1 MIINIG
7 RNIKQL
13 QTGTI
18 ENASCP
24 NCNNKNGLNFSI
36 YGGFVNIVI
45 IPAAPIKRTIIVECD
60 HCKKTWKLKELPI
73 DIKDNFKKQYKKN
86 PVKTPLWQYTGS
98 IILMSVLSFGIYT
111 GIQAKKAEKNY
122 IKSPLTGDIYLVNND
137 GHYTTLKVKS
147 VSKDSVGIYLND
159 MEVDNYTGIN
169 DINIDKNYNKTQ
181 NFTKQDLKDLYDK
194 NIIYQIDRN

>member
-1 MIINIG
+1 M
-7 RNIKQL
+7 L
-13 QTGTI
+13 
-18 ENASCP
+18 
-24 NCNNKNGLNFSI
+24 L
-36 YGGFVNIVI
+36 YLLHL
-45 IPAAPIKRTIIVECD
+45 IKRTIIVECD

-122 IKSPLTGDIYLVNND
+122 IKSPLTGDICLVNND

-147 VSKDSVGIYLND
+147 VSKDSVGIIL
-159 MEVDNYTGIN
+159 TIW
-169 DINIDKNYNKTQ
+169 K
-181 NFTKQDLKDLYDK
+181 
-194 NIIYQIDRN
+194 